1 MNEWSW
7 IFNVFTVALVGLIAW
22 LIKTMLKRV
31 LDEIKEIT
39 KDVYKLR
46 EELPKT
52 YATKENA
59 KDLFDKADMNAQAIR
74 TIEGR
79 MDGMAHG

>member
-1 MNEWSW
+1 MVEWAW
-7 IFNVFTVALVGLIAW
+7 IPNIITVALVGLIGW
-22 LIKTMLKRV
+22 MIRITLKNVLIEVR
-31 LDEIKEIT
+31 EIT

-59 KDLFDKADMNAQAIR
+59 KDLFNKTDKNAQAIR

-79 MDGMAHG
+79 MDERSHA